1 MASEKD
7 FEILDEYAGNR
18 LNPQERAAFEKQLE
32 SDAELKN
39 ELSLQ
44 RKIVEGIKTARKA
57 ELKSMLNNVP
67 VSSIPTEG
75 MSVAAKLGL
84 WVIVAGLVSTGL
96 YFYLNQDEN

>member
-18 LNPQERAAFEKQLE
+18 LNPQDRAAFEKQLE

-44 RKIVEGIKTARKA
+44 REIIEGVKTARKA
-57 ELKSMLNNVP
+57 ELKKYVEQCS
-67 VSSIPTEG
+67 
-75 MSVAAKLGL
+75 
-84 WVIVAGLVSTGL
+84 
-96 YFYLNQDEN
+96 YLIHSK